1 MARTPSEKTR
11 RGAAVP
17 PTPPRPA
24 PRTEPV
30 GEPGG
35 LRPWHLLGLATLV
48 AVAAGVVVT
57 RGTPVANT
65 VTMAVLVVTAAFVAA
80 AAARTIVPLLAPDAG
95 ERVEMIGGRTRA
107 ALERE
112 KSLVLRSIKDAEFDR
127 AMKKISDAD
136 FQEMSVRLRSRAA
149 GILRQLDGEGRG
161 YRALIERDLAA
172 RLGPPRAPD
181 VPVPAQ
187 AEAASVDR
195 ACPVCGLRAD
205 PDARF
210 CKSCGAKIE
219 EAP

>member
-11 RGAAVP
+11 RGAALP
-17 PTPPRPA
+17 PPPLPA

-35 LRPWHLLGLATLV
+35 LRPWHLLALATLV

-57 RGTPVANT
+57 RGTPLANT
-65 VTMAVLVVTAAFVAA
+65 VAIAAIVVTAAFVAA

-95 ERVEMIGGRTRA
+95 EQVEMIAGRTRA
-107 ALERE
+107 GLERE
-112 KSLVLRSIKDAEFDR
+112 KMLVLRSIKDAEFDR

-161 YRALIERDLAA
+161 YRARIERDLAT
-172 RLGPPRAPD
+172 RLGPPPASAAPA
-181 VPVPAQ
+181 PAQ

-195 ACPVCGLRAD
+195 ACPTCGLRTD

-210 CKSCGAKIE
+210 CKACGARIE
-219 EAP
+219 VAP